1 MSQKLVGQVTRTQLN
16 MSQGQVEHVAG
27 TKVEHVRRVQL
38 NMSQGLDCLEED
50 IASCSKL
57 DKDDKKSLVTMLKKT
72 LSTKTTTMKPCET
85 LSKRNCHI
93 QVYMSIHHTQNGNKC
108 LNDVL
113 SCREQD
119 SCSDACREQQE
130 ATFTVHTARNPYL
143 RGKLI
148 SLSRLAGMRLFLP
161 SLFYHFKKCSI
172 KKIIPPFPPV
182 K

>member
-1 MSQKLVGQVTRTQLN
+1 MCEGL
-16 MSQGQVEHVAG
+16 VEHVAEASWTGHKDLVEYVAG

-57 DKDDKKSLVTMLKKT
+57 DKDDKKSLVTMFKKT

-85 LSKRNCHI
+85 LLKRNCHI
-93 QVYMSIHHTQNGNKC
+93 QEYLSIHHTQYGNKC

-130 ATFTVHTARNPYL
+130 ATFTVHTAC
-143 RGKLI
+143 KE
-148 SLSRLAGMRLFLP
+148 SLSPRKITFFEQVSRNEIVFTLLILPFLKNVP
-161 SLFYHFKKCSI
+161 
-172 KKIIPPFPPV
+172 
-182 K
+182 

>member
-1 MSQKLVGQVTRTQLN
+1 MCEGL
-16 MSQGQVEHVAG
+16 VEHVAEASWTGHKDLVEYVAG

-85 LSKRNCHI
+85 LLKRNCHI
-93 QVYMSIHHTQNGNKC
+93 QEYLSIHHTQYGNKC

-161 SLFYHFKKCSI
+161 SLFYHF
-172 KKIIPPFPPV
+172 
-182 K
+182 